1 MRLIQ
6 HVNPGVPSRN
16 FGSRYEH
23 RIHAVQNILPMVA
36 KGQITRALM
45 PESELRRLEGQA
57 LCFRMDAKQMPG
69 EDHWLSATLFYV

>member
-1 MRLIQ
+1 MSIRVCHEGTL
-6 HVNPGVPSRN
+6 GV
-16 FGSRYEH
+16 YEH

-57 LCFRMDAKQMPG
+57 LCFRMDAKQMPE
-69 EDHWLSATLFYV
+69 EDHWLLATLLCVRHTF

>member
-1 MRLIQ
+1 MQLKQ
-6 HVNPGVPSRN
+6 HVNPGVPSWN

-57 LCFRMDAKQMPG
+57 LCFRMDAKQMPE
-69 EDHWLSATLFYV
+69 EDQGLLAALVF